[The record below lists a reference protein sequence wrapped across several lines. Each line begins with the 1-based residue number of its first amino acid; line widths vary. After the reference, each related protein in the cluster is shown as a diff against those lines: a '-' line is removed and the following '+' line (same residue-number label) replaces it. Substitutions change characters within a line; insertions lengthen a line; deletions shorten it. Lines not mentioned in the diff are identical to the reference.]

1 LQIFF
6 HGEPKMTTILN
17 TLPALATAT
26 HPSAAATEPK
36 KPDSAATWLKPD
48 EPAAELQIADH
59 SARHSIRIIRTSISE
74 GQQPDPTV
82 SLSAASAKG
91 ADLGGVA
98 IDAAKSQILS
108 QFGAGVFRQTAH
120 DPQAILDLLR

>member
-1 LQIFF
+1 
-6 HGEPKMTTILN
+6 MSTILN
-17 TLPALATAT
+17 TLPALATAP
-26 HPSAAATEPK
+26 HPSAAASEPK

-48 EPAAELQIADH
+48 EPAAELQIADQGV
-59 SARHSIRIIRTSISE
+59 RNTVRIIRASISE
-74 GQQPDPTV
+74 GQQPAPV
-82 SLSAASAKG
+82 SANG
-91 ADLGGVA
+91 ADMGGGA